1 MTNDPKLVAQIINTV
16 RAVARVPR
24 DVPIT
29 FETRLVDDLR
39 IDSLDLFAVV
49 IAVQER
55 FDLMIDVEDMPDL
68 NRVGDLAAYVSAR
81 RNVAAA

>member
-1 MTNDPKLVAQIINTV
+1 MNDPKLLAQVAATV
-16 RAVARVPR
+16 RSVARVPKT
-24 DVPIT
+24 VPISA
-29 FETRLVDDLR
+29 ETRLVDDLR

-68 NRVGDLAAYVSAR
+68 NRVGDLAAYVAAR
-81 RNVAAA
+81 RNAAAA